1 MLGLP
6 IHLADRKNT
15 GLLVAYEK
23 YKAHL
28 QASQTYEHMQADG
41 TWTERRLSSVDLIE
55 LFAAKSYFHS
65 YHKKIF
71 GKISDHPLM
80 TQWLEGG
87 EEKPSNLEIWGVDKP
102 SYTFLDLQEYLQ
114 SADGS
119 GKKDKGKKK
128 MKDEGGSKKKKG
140 GGSSTKKQVK

>member
-23 YKAHL
+23 YKAYL
-28 QASQTYEHMQADG
+28 QASQTYERMQADG
-41 TWTERRLSSVDLIE
+41 SWTGRRLSAVDLIE

-71 GKISDHPLM
+71 AKISDHPLM
-80 TQWLEGG
+80 VQWLEG
-87 EEKPSNLEIWGVDKP
+87 EEDKPSNLDIWGVDK
-102 SYTFLDLQEYLQ
+102 STYTFQDLQEFLQ
-114 SADGS
+114 NAEGS

-128 MKDEGGSKKKKG
+128 MKDESSGKKKKG
-140 GGSSTKKQVK
+140 SGSTTKKQVK